1 MSAVTRRD
9 FLRTCGGTGLAVAAT
24 AAPIEARTPPEV
36 PQDAVGML
44 YDTTLCIG
52 CKACVAACSE
62 GNDLVPDTALSGGLY
77 QQPASLNSQT
87 KNIIKLYQGEKE
99 WSFVKQ
105 QCMHCLDP
113 ACVSGCPFQ
122 ALTKGDKGIVSWNPK
137 QCIGCRYC
145 EIVCPFKIPK
155 WEWQKFNPK
164 IVKCQMCDH
173 LLDKQSQP
181 ECTRVCPTGAVT
193 FGRRDMLLDEAKR
206 RVAESPGKYH
216 EDRVYGEKDGGGTQV
231 LYLSHVPFGKIG
243 LPTLGE
249 NSLPSYGAKVH
260 QLMTKFLLLPIV
272 LYVFFVSLV
281 KKNWKE
287 HDEEAMKIEA
297 EQGLRDQL

>member
-1 MSAVTRRD
+1 MSGFSRRD

-24 AAPIEARTPPEV
+24 AAPVEARTPPKV
-36 PQDAVGML
+36 PADAVGML

-52 CKACVAACSE
+52 CKACVVACTDA
-62 GNDLVPDTALSGGLY
+62 NDLIPDTALSGGLW
-77 QQPASLNSQT
+77 QTPTSLNSQT
-87 KNIIKLYQGEKE
+87 KNIIKLYQGETD

-113 ACVSGCPFQ
+113 ACVAGCPFQ
-122 ALTKGDKGIVSWNPK
+122 ALMKGDKGIVTWNPK

-155 WEWQKFNPK
+155 FEWTKFNPK

-173 LLDKQSQP
+173 RLDEFSQP
-181 ECTRVCPTGAVT
+181 ACTQVCPTGAVT
-193 FGRRDMLLDEAKR
+193 FGQRTMLLDEAKR
-206 RVAESPGKYH
+206 RITEKPGTYH

-231 LYLSHVPFGKIG
+231 LYLSHVPFAAIG
-243 LPTLGE
+243 LPTLSDK
-249 NSLPSYGAKVH
+249 SLPSYGSKVH
-260 QLMTKFLLLPIV
+260 QIMWKWMLFPIA
-272 LYVFFVSLV
+272 LYAFFVTLV
-281 KKNWKE
+281 RKNWKE
-287 HDEEAMKIEA
+287 HDKEAMQAET